1 MYIKQKNALI
11 CVLVYLVILTLACM
25 GVLWDLNPIMKIC
38 FGLFTIIIP
47 FVRPFVNHQSLFQK
61 GKFLVSKK
69 IWDKTLKDMI
79 NSYSKIEARPK
90 LKLMSKEEAE
100 SKFGKIY

>member
-1 MYIKQKNALI
+1 
-11 CVLVYLVILTLACM
+11 
-25 GVLWDLNPIMKIC
+25 
-38 FGLFTIIIP
+38 
-47 FVRPFVNHQSLFQK
+47 
-61 GKFLVSKK
+61 
-69 IWDKTLKDMI
+69 MI